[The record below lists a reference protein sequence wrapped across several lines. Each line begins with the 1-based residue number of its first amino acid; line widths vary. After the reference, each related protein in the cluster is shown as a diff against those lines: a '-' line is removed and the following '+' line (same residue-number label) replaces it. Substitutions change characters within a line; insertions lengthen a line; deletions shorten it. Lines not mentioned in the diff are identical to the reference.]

1 MKGLNKLY
9 YIKIEIENIKNEI
22 KNLPIISSP
31 QYTGMPHGTGVSNP
45 VESYYLKKEK
55 LLDKLN
61 AKIEKYTEELIR
73 IEGIIDK
80 IEDIEIRAIA
90 RMRYIN
96 NMRWEDI
103 AQTVH
108 QERTTVAKKLKKY
121 LRNMDI

>member
-1 MKGLNKLY
+1 MRGLNKLY
-9 YIKIEIENIKNEI
+9 YIKIEIENIQNEI

-31 QYTGMPHGTGVSNP
+31 QYTGMPKGTGVSNP

-55 LLDKLN
+55 LLNKLN

-73 IEGIIDK
+73 IESIIDK

-90 RMRYIN
+90 RMRFIN
-96 NMRWEDI
+96 LMRWEDI
-103 AQTVH
+103 GEAVH

-121 LRNMDI
+121 LNNMAI